1 MMISKEDSRYC
12 DICGTA
18 NTCFYCGKRNV
29 DAKEVK
35 TLSIMDVIARPHV
48 MVAVDMTNDGHVKT
62 HKITKEQIADIG
74 EAYCSEVID
83 TTTFETV
90 WGIPDMPVS
99 KLFDI
104 KVDDIKKTK
113 TLFGTNG
120 ISTIYIGLIYDNIA

>member
-1 MMISKEDSRYC
+1 MLESYHSQDC
-12 DICGTA
+12 DICG
-18 NTCFYCGKRNV
+18 NNGPCFYCGKRNV
-29 DAKEVK
+29 DATEVK
-35 TLSIMDVIARPHV
+35 VLSIMDVIQRPHV
-48 MVAVDMTNDGHVKT
+48 MVAVDMTNDGHIKT

-74 EAYCSEVID
+74 EAYCKEVINL
-83 TTTFETV
+83 TPFETV

-113 TLFGTNG
+113 TLVSLNG

>member
-29 DAKEVK
+29 DATEVK
-35 TLSIMDVIARPHV
+35 ALSIMDVITRPHI
-48 MVAVDMTNDGHVKT
+48 MVAVDMTNEGHIKT

-74 EAYCSEVID
+74 EAYCKEVINL
-83 TTTFETV
+83 TPFETV

-99 KLFDI
+99 RLFDI

-113 TLFGTNG
+113 TLVSLNG